1 MNETRGRHLFIGK
14 LALKFLDISRIASS
28 TNIESHK
35 AARFPR
41 GTGKYPIGVRRIVV
55 FGPDAIVGHS
65 VPLLPPNNGRMWH
78 RAVKITTP
86 GQGPRFQTETVRTG
100 LPSRFAM
107 PDALAYRVLTG
118 PETQTALAQAGMVA

>member
-1 MNETRGRHLFIGK
+1 MNEAWGRHLFVGK
-14 LALKFLDISRIASS
+14 PALKFLVVSRIASG
-28 TNIESHK
+28 TNVEGHK

-41 GTGKYPIGVRRIVV
+41 RTRKDPIGVRRIVIPR
-55 FGPDAIVGHS
+55 PDAIVRHS
-65 VPLLPPNNGRMWH
+65 FPLLPPSNGRMWH

-86 GQGPRFQTETVRTG
+86 DQGPRFQTETVRTG

-118 PETQTALAQAGMVA
+118 SETQTALAQAGMVA